1 MPVQN
6 GKQSGILES
15 AARRRRQNVGACARL
30 SVSRDRELITKRQRR
45 MRKINHSAADK
56 YFQRRCPRKAA
67 EAIGHGYRPVIYHRL
82 NGRNAPLL
90 LERAVR

>member
-15 AARRRRQNVGACARL
+15 ASA
-30 SVSRDRELITKRQRR
+30 SERQRLCAIIGITGSR
-45 MRKINHSAADK
+45 INNETPTTNAKINHSAADK
-56 YFQRRCPRKAA
+56 YFQWRCPRKVAG
-67 EAIGHGYRPVIYHRL
+67 AIGHGYRPVIYHRL